1 MVDAKKY
8 ITTVAILLG
17 ILLVGVCIVNI
28 LLLNVAY
35 ILEISVNTLVMIAI
49 LLILFS
55 TIVTYRIIKNEN
67 INSTIMNINFKHRRL

>member
-55 TIVTYRIIKNEN
+55 TIVT
-67 INSTIMNINFKHRRL
+67 

>member
-67 INSTIMNINFKHRRL
+67 INSTIMNINFKIVS